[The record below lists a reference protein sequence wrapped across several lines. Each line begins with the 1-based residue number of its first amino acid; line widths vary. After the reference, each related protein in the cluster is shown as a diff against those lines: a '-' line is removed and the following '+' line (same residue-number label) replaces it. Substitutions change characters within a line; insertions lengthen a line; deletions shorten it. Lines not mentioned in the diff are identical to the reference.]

1 MAWSDAQI
9 RKARALYRKKGNRLS
24 WPECIAKVTAGAK
37 PKRVAGKP
45 TKKTVVK
52 KTVVTRKA
60 TTKAQSVSGDATG
73 ELVRV
78 TKLITQKEQL
88 INGARSKSV
97 AGMSAGDKARQRAD
111 IAAQRK
117 YLQTLKQYKN
127 QLKRSI

>member
-1 MAWSDAQI
+1 MAWTAKQI
-9 RKARALYRKKGNRLS
+9 KEARSLYKRKGNRLT
-24 WPECIAKVTAGAK
+24 WPECIAKATAGAK
-37 PKRVAGKP
+37 PKRVAGKAA
-45 TKKTVVK
+45 KKVVVK

-60 TTKAQSVSGDATG
+60 TTRAKSVSGDATG

-88 INGARSKSV
+88 INGARGKSV

-111 IAAQRK
+111 IAAQKK